1 MQLRSPGLKNVTD
14 GTGLLF
20 GADYNPEQWP
30 EETWPED
37 IALMKRAGINL
48 VTVGVFSWA
57 RLQPEEGL
65 WNFGWLDRLL
75 DLLADNG
82 IRVCLATPTASPPPW
97 LGHQHPDSLPT
108 TADGTT
114 LWYGSRNQFSPSSS
128 AYRAAALAVAS
139 RLAARYAAHPAVA
152 MWHVGNELGQIS
164 YDDETAVAF
173 RSWLLRRYG
182 SLDAVNSAWGTAFW
196 SQGYGSWEEI
206 LPPRAA
212 PYMHNPTQVLDFH
225 RFTSEA
231 LLELFVAER
240 DVIRNHAEQ
249 PVTTNLMGFF
259 RGADYFRFAQETDF
273 IGNNHYV
280 DPAEPQSW
288 ETAALTHDLCRGLAG
303 GAPWML
309 MESATSAVSWRGHNV
324 PKDPGALRVDS
335 LAAVARGSDAVCYFQ
350 FRQSAFGAERFHS
363 AMVPLAGADTR
374 VFREVCTL
382 GSDLQELRLLAGT
395 PAHARIAVLFDW
407 DSWWASESP
416 DRPSNRLGVMD
427 QMLAYYRPLLR
438 RGHCVEVIHPSSR
451 LGRYDLVLAPS
462 LFLLTEKDAEALDAW
477 VRAGGT
483 AVVGPFSGVAD
494 ANGHLRNGRHPA
506 VLADLLG
513 VTGEEWRPLASP
525 VRLAFGQGVAMDAE
539 ALSWSED
546 LRIHSGSA
554 SPVASFA
561 SGPLAGQP
569 AVVRNNHGKGWSWYA
584 GADLPEDA
592 VDVVVE
598 GALRDAGIASVVA
611 GKLPAD
617 VELVQRGDYLF
628 LLNHG
633 DGSRHIELNQHMR
646 ANGPSMDLLTGTS
659 HEAELTL
666 PPYGVLVLKCGPI
679 TQNPHSPQK
688 NGN

>member
-1 MQLRSPGLKNVTD
+1 MQLRSHGLKNVTD
-14 GTGLLF
+14 AAGLLF

-37 IALMKRAGINL
+37 ISLMKQAGVNI

-57 RLQPEEGL
+57 RLQPEEGQ

-75 DLLADNG
+75 DLLANNG

-97 LGHQHPDSLPT
+97 LGHRYPSSLPT

-114 LWYGSRNQFSPSSS
+114 LWYGSRNQFSPSSP
-128 AYRAAALAVAS
+128 AYRAAALAVTS
-139 RLAARYAAHPAVA
+139 QLAARYADHPAVA
-152 MWHVGNELGQIS
+152 MWHVGNELGQVS

-182 SLDAVNSAWGTAFW
+182 SLDAVNAAWGTAFW
-196 SQGYGSWEEI
+196 SQGYSGWEQI

-240 DVIRNHAEQ
+240 DVIRSHAGQ

-335 LAAVARGSDAVCYFQ
+335 LAAIARGSDAVCYFQ

-374 VFREVCTL
+374 VFREVCSL

-395 PAHARIAVLFDW
+395 PAPSKIAVLFDW

-427 QMLAYYRPLLR
+427 QILAYYRPLLR
-438 RGHCVEVIHPSSR
+438 RGHCVEVIHPASSLDR
-451 LGRYDLVLAPS
+451 FDLVLAPS
-462 LFLLTEKDAEALDAW
+462 LFLLTGKDAESLDAW
-477 VRAGGT
+477 VLAGGT

-494 ANGHLRNGRHPA
+494 SNGHLRSGRHPT
-506 VLADLLG
+506 VLARMLG
-513 VTGEEWRPLASP
+513 VSGEEWRPLAGP
-525 VRLAFGQGVAMDAE
+525 ERLTFTLGNLTESE

-546 LRIHSGSA
+546 LRIHSSSA

-561 SGPLAGQP
+561 SGPLSGKP
-569 AVVRNNHGKGWSWYA
+569 AVVRNSHGKGWSWYA
-584 GADLPEDA
+584 GAKLPESA
-592 VDVVVE
+592 LAAIIE
-598 GALRDAGIASVVA
+598 GALKDAGLPSLVA
-611 GKLPAD
+611 AELPSD
-617 VELVQRGDYLF
+617 VELVQRGEYLF

-633 DGSRHIELNQHMR
+633 CETRRVELSGHIK
-646 ANGPSMDLLTGTS
+646 ANGPSIDLLTGAC
-659 HEAELTL
+659 HHAELTL
-666 PPYGVLVLKCGPI
+666 PPYGVLVLKSGPFP
-679 TQNPHSPQK
+679 QDLQSPQK

>member
-1 MQLRSPGLKNVTD
+1 MQLRSHGLKNVTD

-30 EETWPED
+30 EQTWPED
-37 IALMKRAGINL
+37 IALMKRAGVNI

-57 RLQPEEGL
+57 RLQPEEGQ

-97 LGHQHPDSLPT
+97 LGHHYPDSLPT
-108 TADGTT
+108 TPDGTT

-128 AYRAAALAVAS
+128 AYRAAALAVTS
-139 RLAARYAAHPAVA
+139 RLASRYAGHPAVA

-182 SLDAVNSAWGTAFW
+182 SLDAVNTAWGTAFW
-196 SQGYGSWEEI
+196 SQGYSSWEEI
-206 LPPRAA
+206 LPPRTA

-231 LLELFVAER
+231 LLELFMAER
-240 DVIRNHAEQ
+240 DVIRSRAEQ

-259 RGADYFRFAQETDF
+259 RGADYFRFAKETDF

-280 DPAEPQSW
+280 DPAQPQSW

-324 PKDPGALRVDS
+324 AKDPGALRVDS
-335 LAAVARGSDAVCYFQ
+335 LSAIARGSDAVCYFQ

-374 VFREVCTL
+374 VFREVCSL
-382 GSDLQELRLLAGT
+382 GADLQELRLLAGT
-395 PAHARIAVLFDW
+395 PAPSRIAVLFDW

-427 QMLAYYRPLLR
+427 QLLAYYRPLLR
-438 RGHCVEVIHPSSR
+438 RGHCVEVIHPSSP
-451 LGRYDLVLAPS
+451 LGRFDLVLAPS
-462 LFLLTEKDAEALDAW
+462 LFLLGEKDAEALGAW
-477 VRAGGT
+477 VSAGGT

-494 ANGHLRNGRHPA
+494 ANGHLRSGRHPA
-506 VLADLLG
+506 VLADMLG
-513 VTGEEWRPLASP
+513 VTGEEWRPLANP
-525 VRLAFGQGVAMDAE
+525 VRVAFAHEPLEAE

-546 LRIHSGSA
+546 LRIHTASA

-561 SGPLAGQP
+561 SGPLSGQP
-569 AVVRNNHGKGWSWYA
+569 AVVRNNYGKGWSWYA
-584 GADLPEDA
+584 GADLPQSA
-592 VDVVVE
+592 VAVIIE
-598 GALRDAGIASVVA
+598 GALRDARLTSAVA
-611 GKLPAD
+611 GELPSD
-617 VELVQRGDYLF
+617 VELAQRGDYLF

-633 DGSRHIELNQHMR
+633 DGSRRVELNEHLK
-646 ANGPSMDLLTGTS
+646 AGGPSLDLLSGTT

-666 PPYGVLVLKCGPI
+666 PPYGVLVLKNSHTTEDP
-679 TQNPHSPQK
+679 TSQQQ